1 MKIKKVVPWEAE
13 GIRLDRFLSTLL
25 PETHISTLRW
35 LIRDGRVSVDGRL
48 TLRQLS
54 LRPHALVEVKIPEGE
69 ELRTRKEPPAR
80 APEVLYADEACLVV
94 DKPAGV
100 PVIPERFREVET
112 LRDLIQGGEKLRIV
126 HRLDRDTSGCLLL
139 ARTREAQRALSQ
151 QFRER
156 GIEKVYL
163 ALVRGRF
170 PLGRK
175 MDVERAIGPDMRR
188 RGRMRV
194 VPAEEIE
201 KHPRRPHKDA
211 FTRLEGKE
219 QFRGYALVEARPR
232 TGRTHQVRVHL
243 ASIGLPLVGD
253 RIYAPG
259 VDRGLFL
266 SEFKQ
271 GYKPK
276 PGKEEVPLLGRL
288 ALHALE
294 LKFRSPATGEFVTAK
309 AGLPRDFDKALAR
322 LRHFAGLGPFEGG
335 GLA

>member
-1 MKIKKVVPWEAE
+1 MKIKKVVPWEAD
-13 GIRLDRFLSTLL
+13 GIRLDRFLSTLF

-35 LIRDGRVSVDGRL
+35 LIRDGRVLVDGRL
-48 TLRQLS
+48 TLRQLN
-54 LRPHALVEVKIPEGE
+54 LRPNTLVEVKIPEGE
-69 ELRTRKEPPAR
+69 ELRARKVPRAR

-112 LRDLIQGGEKLRIV
+112 LRDLMEGGEKLRIV

-139 ARTREAQRALSQ
+139 ARNREAQRALSQ

-170 PLGRK
+170 PEGK
-175 MDVERAIGPDMRR
+175 TMDVERAIGPDMRS

-201 KHPRRPHKDA
+201 KHPRRPHKEA

-253 RIYAPG
+253 RIYAAG

-266 SEFKQ
+266 SEF
-271 GYKPK
+271 
-276 PGKEEVPLLGRL
+276 
-288 ALHALE
+288 
-294 LKFRSPATGEFVTAK
+294 
-309 AGLPRDFDKALAR
+309 
-322 LRHFAGLGPFEGG
+322 
-335 GLA
+335 